1 MSEWEGKKPMVSFTF
16 DGDWE
21 ENREELQEAF
31 SVDGQKMSNLHF
43 FMLCV
48 GVAVLKNEIKTD
60 PVRGKKVPKKAQRVT
75 GDVGRTAEIAEG
87 NNYHLMRAAAVKFIG
102 EDGLNRAAVY
112 NCVERLAAAGLRIL
126 SEASGKGEDIRS
138 WYQREIYNSLR

>member
-1 MSEWEGKKPMVSFTF
+1 MSEWVDKKPQLAFTF

-21 ENREELQEAF
+21 ENRYALQEAF
-31 SVDGQKMSNLHF
+31 AYEGKDMSNSEF

-48 GVAVLKNEIKTD
+48 GVAVLENEINPESVKGT
-60 PVRGKKVPKKAQRVT
+60 KATKRKGRVS

-87 NNYHLMRAAAVKFIG
+87 KNYHLMRAAAIRYIG

-112 NCVERLAAAGLRIL
+112 DCVERLASAGLRIL
-126 SEASGKGEDIRS
+126 SQVMNQQNVRS
-138 WYQREIYNSLR
+138 WYYTRIYRSLD

>member
-1 MSEWEGKKPMVSFTF
+1 MSDWENKKPQVSFTF

-21 ENREELQEAF
+21 ENREALQAAF
-31 SVDGQKMSNLHF
+31 SVDGKPMSNLHF

-48 GVAVLKNEIKTD
+48 GIAVLKNEINPDSVK
-60 PVRGKKVPKKAQRVT
+60 GKKDPKKKGRVT

-87 NNYHLMRAAAVKFIG
+87 NNYHLMRAAAIKFIG

-112 NCVERLAAAGLRIL
+112 NCVERLASAGLKIL
-126 SEASGKGEDIRS
+126 SLKQKQQNVRS
-138 WYQREIYNSLR
+138 WYQGEIYSSLD